1 MNNHGD
7 KWNDK
12 KCSICKPAKK
22 QGREEEHKTNGT
34 NGKEQA
40 RQSSLIQPYQ

>member
-1 MNNHGD
+1 MEINEMVRNAP
-7 KWNDK
+7 
-12 KCSICKPAKK
+12 SVSQLKK

>member
-1 MNNHGD
+1 M

-12 KCSICKPAKK
+12 KCSIYKPAEK
-22 QGREEEHKTNGT
+22 QGGEKHKTNRT

-40 RQSSLIQPYQ
+40 RQLILIQPYQ